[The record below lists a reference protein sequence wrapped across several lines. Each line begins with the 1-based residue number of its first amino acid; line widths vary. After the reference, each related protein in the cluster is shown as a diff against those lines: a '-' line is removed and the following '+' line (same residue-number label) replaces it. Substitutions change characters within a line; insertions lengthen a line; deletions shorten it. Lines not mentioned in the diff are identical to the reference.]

1 MKLNTRLQLR
11 YDLLSAWE
19 SSTLALLAGEVA
31 IAKDG
36 DNLIIKVGE
45 DGIKTWS
52 QLPVANVTPAELA
65 ALAARVSTLEADLN
79 TATTGLKARM
89 TAAEEAIADIQELLG
104 EGEGSVSDQIKDAV
118 AAEAALREAADNAIN
133 AKIGTVADDTTV
145 VGLINAEAAR
155 ADAEEK
161 RIVGLVEA
169 EATTA
174 RAAEKANADAIEA
187 ITNDYLKA
195 ADKTELEGK
204 ITAEADRAKAAEK
217 ANADAIA
224 VLNGDANTD
233 GSVAKAVATEKA
245 RAEGVENGLD
255 GRLTTAEGKL
265 ATLIDADADKS
276 VRTIANEELA
286 AQLLSGKADADFKT
300 LQELAA
306 WLEDHPED
314 VADIN
319 KAIKDL
325 QAKTVL
331 GTYVDGEEAK
341 EYATVKAYVEAAV
354 KAEADRATGAE
365 NALDERLD
373 AVEAKFAG
381 DDSVENKIAA
391 ALASAQKYTDDEI
404 TELVTTGAVKT
415 NTDAIAAINNA
426 DSGILAQAKEYA
438 DGLNTAMDTR
448 VDALEATVG
457 KAAEGENAATGLVK
471 AVADNA
477 AAIAAINNGTDGI
490 LAKAKAYTDALANG
504 AVKDNTDA
512 IAAINSTTDGI
523 LVKANAYTDKEVGKL
538 AATVAT
544 TEKLGLVKASDTV
557 AVAEDGKM
565 SVAKVST
572 DVLVQGTQEVIL
584 HGGNATGY
592 GA

>member
-19 SSTLALLAGEVA
+19 SSTLALLAGEIA

-36 DNLIIKVGE
+36 DKLIIKVGE

-65 ALAARVSTLEADLN
+65 ALTARVATLETDLN
-79 TATTGLKARM
+79 TATTGLKDRLA
-89 TAAEEAIADIQELLG
+89 AAEKDIDDIQTLLG
-104 EGEGSVSDQIKDAV
+104 DGEGSVSDQIADAV
-118 AAEAALREAADNAIN
+118 AAEAKLREEADTAINNKIGAAADEATAETVYGAIAAEKARAEAAELAIN
-133 AKIGTVADDTTV
+133 NKIGIVADDKTV
-145 VGLINAEAAR
+145 VQLIADEAA
-155 ADAEEK
+155 
-161 RIVGLVEA
+161 
-169 EATTA
+169 TA
-174 RAAEKANADAIEA
+174 RAAEQ
-187 ITNDYLKA
+187 
-195 ADKTELEGK
+195 
-204 ITAEADRAKAAEK
+204 

-224 VLNGDANTD
+224 VLNGDENTD
-233 GSVAKAVATEKA
+233 GSVAKAVAAEKT

-265 ATLIDADADKS
+265 TTLIGTDADKS

-286 AQLLSGKADADFKT
+286 AQLLSGEADADFKT
-300 LQELAA
+300 LQQLAA

-314 VADIN
+314 VAAIN
-319 KAIKDL
+319 KAIQDL

-331 GTYVDGEEAK
+331 GTYVDGEEEK

-404 TELVTTGAVKT
+404 TELVTEGAVKT
-415 NTDAIAAINNA
+415 NTDAIAAITNG
-426 DSGILAQAKEYA
+426 DTGILAQAKEYA

-471 AVADNA
+471 AVADNT
-477 AAIAAINNGTDGI
+477 AAIAAINHGTTGI
-490 LAKAKAYTDALANG
+490 LAQAKAYTDQ
-504 AVKDNTDA
+504 
-512 IAAINSTTDGI
+512 
-523 LVKANAYTDKEVGKL
+523 EVGKL

-544 TEKLGLVKASDTV
+544 TDKLGLVKASDTV
-557 AVAEDGKM
+557 AVAEDGTM

>member
-45 DGIKTWS
+45 DGIKTWG

-79 TATTGLKARM
+79 TATTGLKARV
-89 TAAEEAIADIQELLG
+89 TAAETAIAGIQELLG

-118 AAEAALREAADNAIN
+118 AAEAKLREDADKAIN
-133 AKIGTVADDTTV
+133 DKIGAATDEATAATVYGAIAAETARAEAAELAINNKIGTVAEGKTV
-145 VGLINAEAAR
+145 AELI
-155 ADAEEK
+155 AD
-161 RIVGLVEA
+161 

-174 RAAEKANADAIEA
+174 RAAEQANA
-187 ITNDYLKA
+187 N
-195 ADKTELEGK
+195 
-204 ITAEADRAKAAEK
+204 
-217 ANADAIA
+217 AIA
-224 VLNGDANTD
+224 VLNGDANTA
-233 GSVAKAVATEKA
+233 GSVAKAVADEKA

-265 ATLIDADADKS
+265 TTLIGNDADKS

-319 KAIKDL
+319 KAIQDL

-331 GTYVDGEEAK
+331 GTYVDGEETK
-341 EYATVKAYVEAAV
+341 EYANVKAYVEAAV

-365 NALDERLD
+365 NGLDERL
-373 AVEAKFAG
+373 AEVEAKFTG
-381 DDSVENKIAA
+381 DDSVENQIAT
-391 ALASAQKYTDDEI
+391 ALASAQKHTNDEI
-404 TELVTTGAVKT
+404 TKLVNEGAVKA
-415 NTDAIAAINNA
+415 NTDAIAAINKA
-426 DSGILAQAKEYA
+426 DTGILAQAKTYA
-438 DGLNTAMDTR
+438 DGLNTAMDER

-477 AAIAAINNGTDGI
+477 ADIAAINHGTTGI
-490 LAKAKAYTDALANG
+490 LAQAKAYTDQ
-504 AVKDNTDA
+504 
-512 IAAINSTTDGI
+512 
-523 LVKANAYTDKEVGKL
+523 EVGAL